1 MERLLDK
8 IGVWG
13 VLALVAAVVV
23 AYSLWGAAV
32 LRGQHVGGT
41 FSDSVSSALSIN

>member
-1 MERLLDK
+1 MAKLLER

-13 VLALVAAVVV
+13 VLVLVAAVVV

-32 LRGQHVGGT
+32 LREQHVGGT
-41 FSDSVSSALSIN
+41 LTKSVSAALSIL

>member
-1 MERLLDK
+1 MQKILNA

-13 VLALVAAVVV
+13 VLALVAAIVV

-32 LRGQHVGGT
+32 LRSQHLGGT
-41 FSDSVSSALSIN
+41 LTDAASVALSLN

>member
-1 MERLLDK
+1 MQKLLNA

-13 VLALVAAVVV
+13 VLALVAVVVV
-23 AYSLWGAAV
+23 AYALWGAAV

-41 FSDSVSSALSIN
+41 FSKSVASALTIL